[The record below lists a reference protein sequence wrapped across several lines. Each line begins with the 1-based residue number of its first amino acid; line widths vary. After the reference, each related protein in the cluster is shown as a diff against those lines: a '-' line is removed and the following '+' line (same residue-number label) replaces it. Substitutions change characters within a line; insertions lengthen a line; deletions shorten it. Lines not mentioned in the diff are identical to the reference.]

1 MDSNFSMDYCY
12 TPLSPAPLPG
22 NSFPPRCDPGTVA
35 CQAPIYGIFQARIL
49 EWVAMPFWGVGGA
62 VFPAQ
67 VSDLLLLHLLHGEAD
82 SLPADHLGSQIT
94 VTGLLP

>member
-1 MDSNFSMDYCY
+1 
-12 TPLSPAPLPG
+12 
-22 NSFPPRCDPGTVA
+22 
-35 CQAPIYGIFQARIL
+35 
-49 EWVAMPFWGVGGA
+49 MPFWGVGGA

-82 SLPADHLGSQIT
+82 SLPADHLGSQIA